1 MFDNLTDHLN
11 SALKKI
17 QGQGRIT
24 EKNIKETI
32 SEISNSLIDA
42 DVALEVVNE
51 IINKVQQQALGE
63 KVLASLTPGQVM
75 TKIIHDELIEI
86 MGSTSEP
93 IKLDAKPPVV
103 ILMAGLQGSGKTTTV
118 AKLARLLKEN
128 HKKKVMVTSAD
139 VYRPA
144 AIDQLHRLAQ
154 TIEVNVFPSNGTQT
168 PINIAKAA
176 LRQASIEF
184 MDVLIIDTAGRTHI
198 DEAMMLEIQQLHQV
212 TQPTET
218 LFVVDSMTGQ
228 DAAKTAKSFHERLPL
243 TGVILTKADG
253 DARGGAALS
262 IRYLTGKPIKF
273 IGVGEKID
281 ALETFHPERMVSRI
295 LGMGDILSLVE
306 EAEKK
311 IDQKQAKKMAK
322 KLQKGHGF
330 DFEDY
335 LNQLQQMQKMGG
347 IAKLMEKLP
356 LGGKMPTA
364 LKSQI
369 NDDVF
374 KQSEAIIQSMTI
386 QERRFPNL
394 IKGTRKERI
403 AKGSGND
410 IQAVNRLLQQ
420 FTKMQKMTKKLAK
433 GGMHKMMKQMQQMKN
448 MLPPNGF

>member
-1 MFDNLTDHLN
+1 MFDNLTEHLN
-11 SALKKI
+11 ATLKKI
-17 QGQGRIT
+17 QGRGRIT
-24 EKNIKETI
+24 EKNIKDTI
-32 SEISNSLIDA
+32 TDISNNLIDA
-42 DVALEVVNE
+42 DVALDVVNE
-51 IINKVQQQALGE
+51 IISKVEQQALGE
-63 KVLASLTPGQVM
+63 KVLSSLTPGQVM
-75 TKIIHDELIEI
+75 TKIIHDELIVI
-86 MGSTSEP
+86 MGSTVDP
-93 IKLDAKPPVV
+93 IILSAKPPII
-103 ILMAGLQGSGKTTTV
+103 ILMAGLQGAGKTTSV
-118 AKLARLLKEN
+118 AKLAHFLKEN

-144 AIDQLHRLAQ
+144 AIEQLRRLA
-154 TIEVNVFPSNGTQT
+154 ESVGVAYFPSHQHQS
-168 PINIAKAA
+168 PIDIARAA
-176 LRQASIEF
+176 QKQASIEF

-198 DEAMMLEIQQLHQV
+198 DEKMMTEIRELHQ
-212 TQPTET
+212 TCQPTET

-228 DAAKTAKSFHERLPL
+228 DAAKTAKAFHESLPL

-273 IGVGEKID
+273 IGVGEKTD
-281 ALETFHPERMVSRI
+281 ALEAFHPERMVSRI

-311 IDQKQAKKMAK
+311 IDQKQAKKMAQ

-335 LNQLQQMQKMGG
+335 LNQLQQMKKMGG

-356 LGGKMPTA
+356 MGGQIPKA
-364 LKSQI
+364 LKQQV

-374 KQSEAIIQSMTI
+374 KQSEAIIQSMTL
-386 QERRFPNL
+386 QERRFPTL

-410 IQAVNRLLQQ
+410 IQAINRLLQQ
-420 FTKMQKMTKKLAK
+420 FTKMQKMAKKFAK
-433 GGMHKMMKQMQQMKN
+433 GGMHKMVRQMEQMKN
-448 MLPPNGF
+448 MKAPSGF